1 MRPTRKG
8 RDTAPRNAMA
18 AGSFSLNGFL
28 SISLSKNSS
37 ASLSRVIFSG
47 GSVANSAEEGLKT
60 TELLILHTLLPGK
73 AHALLML
80 NAAVVANTTI
90 KTNIEYSRILIN
102 QIQLPQKNLGL
113 GNS

>member
-1 MRPTRKG
+1 
-8 RDTAPRNAMA
+8 
-18 AGSFSLNGFL
+18 
-28 SISLSKNSS
+28 
-37 ASLSRVIFSG
+37 
-47 GSVANSAEEGLKT
+47 
-60 TELLILHTLLPGK
+60 
-73 AHALLML
+73 LML